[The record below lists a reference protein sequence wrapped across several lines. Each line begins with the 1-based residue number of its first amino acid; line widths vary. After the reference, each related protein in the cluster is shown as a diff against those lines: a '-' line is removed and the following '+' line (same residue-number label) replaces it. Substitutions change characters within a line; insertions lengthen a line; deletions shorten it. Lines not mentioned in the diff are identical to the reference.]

1 MATNGN
7 PKATTPPPAQP
18 WAAADEGGGGP
29 MVFGRM
35 PAPAPP
41 PAAMPA
47 LSASPSPAPM
57 PETYTQK
64 PFSLGPTET
73 YTQKPLDL
81 VGQSFT
87 NMRME
92 LPSASPAPAPSAPSY
107 QYADGTTGTSPWVT
121 GADGRVRVNA
131 DGSVSEGRLLYSDA
145 PAGGGGGRP
154 QPTGGAA
161 FGGTAT
167 GGGGAMG
174 GGGFGVGQVQ
184 GPVDDAS
191 RRRVEEAILARLE
204 PQFRKDESTLRNQ
217 LLSSGLE
224 VGSPAYTS
232 ELMRLQQGQNDARQ
246 QAVLT
251 GGTEESRQVGL
262 NSGLQGQAFG
272 QGMQGAQFDNAVRQ
286 QMLQEMLLQ
295 RNTPLNELNALRTGS
310 QVAMPTFGN
319 YYTNNA
325 APAPIFDAS
334 VAQGNYDA
342 QAAANQQSGINGLL
356 GAGAAVGS
364 AYFF

>member
-1 MATNGN
+1 
-7 PKATTPPPAQP
+7 
-18 WAAADEGGGGP
+18 
-29 MVFGRM
+29 
-35 PAPAPP
+35 
-41 PAAMPA
+41 
-47 LSASPSPAPM
+47 
-57 PETYTQK
+57 
-64 PFSLGPTET
+64 
-73 YTQKPLDL
+73 
-81 VGQSFT
+81 
-87 NMRME
+87 
-92 LPSASPAPAPSAPSY
+92 
-107 QYADGTTGTSPWVT
+107 
-121 GADGRVRVNA
+121 
-131 DGSVSEGRLLYSDA
+131 
-145 PAGGGGGRP
+145 
-154 QPTGGAA
+154 
-161 FGGTAT
+161 
-167 GGGGAMG
+167 
-174 GGGFGVGQVQ
+174 
-184 GPVDDAS
+184 
-191 RRRVEEAILARLE
+191 
-204 PQFRKDESTLRNQ
+204 
-217 LLSSGLE
+217 
-224 VGSPAYTS
+224 
-232 ELMRLQQGQNDARQ
+232 MRLQQGQNDARQ